1 MKKIFLLTLFTF
13 FGQQVFSQM
22 YIVTL
27 YSYNSDNTTCPNP
40 QYELKLKTTDPSGNT
55 TTVCIPDGN
64 MAHPTSPGGIDA
76 PLGLINQ
83 ELNSIMSQGYK
94 LIHVSTQNVTYP
106 WFNSNGRLD
115 ESIVFILAQ
124 PWISS
129 GLEEISTTLN
139 NISVNPNPA
148 NSFVDISLDYSIKGK
163 SEVVF
168 INEAGYIIHKESI
181 QGILKNEKYN
191 IDISKLSAGK
201 YLVTIL
207 NGKTYKTPQKLIV
220 F

>member
-1 MKKIFLLTLFTF
+1 MKKIFLLTLFAF

-22 YIVTL
+22 YIVSI
-27 YSYNSDNTTCPNP
+27 YVDNSDSYCAG
-40 QYELKLKTTDPSGNT
+40 YEVKMKTTDPSGST
-55 TTVCIPDGN
+55 TTTCIPDGHFS
-64 MAHPTSPGGIDA
+64 HPTQGANGIDA
-76 PLGLINQ
+76 PLGIINQ

-94 LIHVSTQNVTYP
+94 LIHIISNTEGSI
-106 WFNSNGRLD
+106 FNNSSGQIETD
-115 ESIVFILAQ
+115 IIFFLAQ

-181 QGILKNEKYN
+181 QGILKNKKYN

-207 NGKTYKTPQKLIV
+207 NGKTYTTLQKLIV

>member
-1 MKKIFLLTLFTF
+1 MKKIFLLTLVTF

-22 YIVTL
+22 YIVAL
-27 YSYNSDNTTCPNP
+27 VNPDGSCVSNSYFISMKSIDP
-40 QYELKLKTTDPSGNT
+40 QGNVT
-55 TTVCIPDGN
+55 STCIPNGQDATSGTIDDGLS
-64 MAHPTSPGGIDA
+64 M
-76 PLGLINQ
+76 LNQ

-94 LIHVSTQNVTYP
+94 LINIQGNNRGSTSNNFLSGQSDELYP
-106 WFNSNGRLD
+106 GT
-115 ESIVFILAQ
+115 VFFLAQ
-124 PWISS
+124 PWSSS
-129 GLEEISTTLN
+129 GLEEISITLN

-201 YLVTIL
+201 YLVKIL
-207 NGKTYKTPQKLIV
+207 NGKTYTTPQKLIV